1 MGNSGYKSFGTL
13 ELYYIDDNS
22 STGITKPN
30 VSTDPDYIAPVL
42 DTVNCAPGARYYN
55 TEKFVYATRNNC
67 SVNYKG
73 SSVKVTAYP
82 NQFVSDISVAD
93 ANNKALAWLAANA
106 QTFANSSGV
115 CVFDPAPIILPA
127 TKSVIF
133 ENQASSWSACKS
145 ASSADLQYTANSVL
159 GSAESNSTYYLNR
172 YRGAVDTSS
181 VTIKPK
187 SAKLKFKFSTN
198 TVGRAL
204 TFNLYEANTK
214 IPISQ
219 AFQLSDWNDWSN
231 TTFINS
237 VEVSKNSTAY
247 NEIALTS
254 AQLDLLLS
262 EQVYNFFLI
271 SNGDKD
277 NATPSTN
284 NRPTLSMTGATGE
297 VYLECTF

>member
-1 MGNSGYKSFGTL
+1 MGNSGYKSFNTL
-13 ELYYIDDNS
+13 ELYYKDDNS
-22 STGITKPN
+22 PTGIEKPN
-30 VSTDPDYIAPVL
+30 VITDPDYIAPVL
-42 DTVNCAPGARYYN
+42 DTVNCAPSVRYYN
-55 TEKFVYATRNNC
+55 TENSVYATRNNC

-106 QTFANSSGV
+106 QTFANSSGT
-115 CVFDPAPIILPA
+115 CVFSPAPIILPVN
-127 TKSVIF
+127 KSVIF
-133 ENQASSWSACKS
+133 EKQASSWSACKS
-145 ASSADLQYTANSVL
+145 AASANFQYIINKVL
-159 GSAESNSTYYLNR
+159 GSAFSGSTYYLNR

-204 TFNLYEANTK
+204 TFNLYTANTK

-219 AFQLSDWNDWSN
+219 AFQLSDWDDWSSN
-231 TTFINS
+231 SFINK
-237 VEVSKNSTAY
+237 VEVHKNSTAY
-247 NEIALTS
+247 YEIALTS

-277 NATPSTN
+277 NTAPSTN
-284 NRPTLSMTGATGE
+284 NRPTLSMTGGE

>member
-1 MGNSGYKSFGTL
+1 MANSGYKSFETL
-13 ELYYIDDNS
+13 ELYYKDNNS
-22 STGITKPN
+22 PTGIEKPN
-30 VSTDPDYIAPVL
+30 VITDPDYIAPVL

-55 TEKFVYATRNNC
+55 TEKSVYATRNNC

-82 NQFVSDISVAD
+82 NQFVSAISVAD
-93 ANNKALAWLAANA
+93 ANDKALAWLAANA

-115 CVFDPAPIILPA
+115 CVFDPSPIILPA

-133 ENQASSWSACKS
+133 EKQASSWDACKS
-145 ASSADLQYTANSVL
+145 AASADSQYTTNQVL
-159 GSAESNSTYYLNR
+159 GSAKSGSIYYVNR

-187 SAKLKFKFSTN
+187 SAKLKFKFSAN

-204 TFNLYEANTK
+204 TFNLYAASTK

-219 AFQLSDWNDWSN
+219 AFQLSDWNDWTDTS
-231 TTFINS
+231 FINS

-254 AQLDLLLS
+254 AQLELLFS

-277 NATPSTN
+277 NTAPSTN
-284 NRPTLSMTGATGE
+284 NRPTLSMTGGE
-297 VYLECTF
+297 IYLECTF

>member
-30 VSTDPDYIAPVL
+30 ISTDPDYIAPVL
-42 DTVNCAPGARYYN
+42 DTVTCAPGTRYYN
-55 TEKFVYATRNNC
+55 TEKSVYATRNNC
-67 SVNYKG
+67 AAGYKG

-82 NQFVSDISVAD
+82 NQFVSAISVAD
-93 ANNKALAWLAANA
+93 ANNKALGWLAENA
-106 QTFANSSGV
+106 QTFANSSGT
-115 CVFDPAPIILPA
+115 CVFDPAPIILPV

-133 ENQASSWSACKS
+133 EKQASSWADCKS
-145 ASSADLQYTANSVL
+145 ASSADSQYTTNQLLGAGKSGSVF
-159 GSAESNSTYYLNR
+159 YLNR

-181 VTIKPK
+181 IVTRPK

-198 TVGRAL
+198 TVGTTL
-204 TFNLYEANTK
+204 TFNLFASKTK

-219 AFQLSDWNDWSN
+219 AFQLSDWNDWDGTS
-231 TTFINS
+231 FIKS
-237 VEVSKNSTAY
+237 VAVRTNSTIY
-247 NEIALTS
+247 NEILLTS
-254 AQLDLLLS
+254 SQLDLLLS

-277 NATPSTN
+277 NAAPSTN

-297 VYLECTF
+297 VYLECIF